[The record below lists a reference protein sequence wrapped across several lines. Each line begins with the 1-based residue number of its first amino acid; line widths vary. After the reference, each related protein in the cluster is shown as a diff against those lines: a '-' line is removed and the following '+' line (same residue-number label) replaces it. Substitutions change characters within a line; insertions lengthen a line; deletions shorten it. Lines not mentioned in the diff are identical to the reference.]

1 MVSGKGKEG
10 AEAEEAAAAG
20 KGSRKSSE
28 RALAAPGRAKQAK
41 GTLGKAKAFHGGGRT
56 GRPKGS
62 RNKPETPARVVAV
75 GLDVPRLDDLKAAA
89 EARKAAD
96 DEVKNGKPDGYE
108 FGRPTGY
115 RPEYAAT
122 ARAMCKLGA
131 TDMELA
137 EEFEVKTST
146 IWRWRSKFP
155 DFCSAL
161 LEGKE
166 AFDDRIERSLAQRA
180 AGYTFHSQKVFNYE
194 GCVVRADTIEHIPP
208 DVSACKLWLHNRR
221 SDTWREK
228 SEVKIDSDGAFL
240 KLWAAISD
248 GTIN

>member
-1 MVSGKGKEG
+1 MASGEKGKEG
-10 AEAEEAAAAG
+10 AEAEKAAAA
-20 KGSRKSSE
+20 
-28 RALAAPGRAKQAK
+28 APASAKAGAKRAKGK
-41 GTLGKAKAFHGGGRT
+41 PGKAKASG
-56 GRPKGS
+56 
-62 RNKPETPARVVAV
+62 RVVAT
-75 GLDVPRLDDLKAAA
+75 GLDVPKLDNVLKAP
-89 EARKAAD
+89 E
-96 DEVKNGKPDGYE
+96 PDN
-108 FGRPTGY
+108 GRPTDY

-155 DFCSAL
+155 EFCSAL

-194 GCVVRADTIEHIPP
+194 GGVVRADTIEHIPP
-208 DVSACKLWLHNRR
+208 DVGACKLWLHNRR
-221 SDTWREK
+221 PDTWREK
-228 SEVKIDSDGAFL
+228 SEIKLDSDGAFL
-240 KLWAAISD
+240 KLWEAISD
-248 GTIN
+248 GAI